1 MMDMNR
7 RRFLKTGIAL
17 GALGLIPLLR
27 KIGARAS
34 TPARPGKRARF
45 FRIYPG

>member
-1 MMDMNR
+1 MNR

-27 KIGARAS
+27 KIG
-34 TPARPGKRARF
+34 TKVPAPSLPGKRARH
-45 FRIYPG
+45 FRQLAG